1 MEGNAMQTRRTSRT
15 VTAVLVCAVVLALL
29 SGAALSAEEGLG
41 NIPVQGP
48 VSHDGSFVGSLTI
61 AAFTFGETRQLLLT
75 GVLNGTVTDTT
86 GAKTKVQNQPFT
98 APATVTDSGRTTDVL
113 LLDIEPIRLD
123 SVGLQI
129 KLAQIILDVDAIPH
143 EDILSVKL
151 LNHHGSS

>member
-1 MEGNAMQTRRTSRT
+1 MEGNAMQTRRTSHT
-15 VTAVLVCAVVLALL
+15 VATALVCAVVLALL

-48 VSHDGSFVGSLTI
+48 VSHDGSFVGRLTI

-86 GAKTKVQNQPFT
+86 GAKTKVQNQPFA

-113 LLDIEPIRLD
+113 FLDIEPISLD
-123 SVGLQI
+123 SLGLQI
-129 KLAQIILDVDAIPH
+129 RLAQITLDIEAIPR

-151 LNHHGSS
+151 PDYEGNS